1 MFNLKVVSSFSAA
14 HYLRGY
20 KGKCENLHGHNWKV
34 QVSVS
39 NKELDSIG
47 MVIDFKELKNTL
59 EDALKELD
67 HKCLNDI
74 SPFDRKNPS
83 SENIAVYIYNRI
95 KEILKGKNCSL
106 KSVSVWEQ
114 ENSQAVYYG
123 EE

>member
-1 MFNLKVVSSFSAA
+1 MFELKVVSSFSAA

-34 QVSVS
+34 EVVVS

-47 MVIDFKELKNTL
+47 IVIDFKK
-59 EDALKELD
+59 LKEAAENVLKEID

-74 SPFDRKNPS
+74 SPFDEKNPS
-83 SENIAVYIYNRI
+83 SENIAVYVYNRLE
-95 KEILKGKNCSL
+95 EILKDKNCSL
-106 KSVSVWEQ
+106 RSVSIWEQ
-114 ENSQAVYYG
+114 DNSQAVYYG